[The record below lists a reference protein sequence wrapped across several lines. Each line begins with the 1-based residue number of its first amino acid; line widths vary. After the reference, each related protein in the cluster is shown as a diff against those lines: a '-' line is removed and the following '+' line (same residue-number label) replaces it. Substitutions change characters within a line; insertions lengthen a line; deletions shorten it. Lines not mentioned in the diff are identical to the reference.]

1 VTVGAVILGGDYQGL
16 GIARSLGRRG
26 VPVCVIDDERSIA
39 RFSRYTTHNVHV
51 RSLKGE
57 EETVA
62 ALEAI
67 GHRLD
72 LRGWVLYPTREETVV
87 AFSRQRERLAE
98 LFRVPTPG
106 WETIRWAWDKRN
118 TYPLAEELGIPVPR
132 TWYPR
137 SVEELDAVD
146 GQLPL
151 VIKPAIKENF
161 VYATKAKAWRVDSRK
176 QLRELYLKAAELTDA
191 GEVMVQELIPGD
203 GRHQFAYG
211 AFFKDGRAIG
221 SMVARRGRQHPPDF
235 GRASTFAET
244 VELPLLERLSER
256 FLRHIDYYGLVEVEF
271 KRDPRDGAF
280 KLLDVNA
287 RTWGYH
293 TLGHRAGVDFPYLL
307 FADQVSEAVQ
317 ECRTEP
323 GVGWVRMLTD
333 LPTVAVEIAG
343 GRLTV
348 REYVRSLRRVDT
360 EAVFAR
366 DDPLPGLVECLLVPY
381 LSVKRGF

>member
-51 RSLKGE
+51 PSLKGE
-57 EETVA
+57 EETIA

-67 GHRLD
+67 GRRLD

-87 AFSRQRERLAE
+87 AFSRQRERLGE

-137 SVEELDAVD
+137 SVAELDAID

-161 VYATKAKAWRVDSRK
+161 IYATKAKAWRVDSRE
-176 QLRELYLKAAELTDA
+176 QLRELYAKAAELTDA

-256 FLRHIDYYGLVEVEF
+256 FLRRIDYYGLVEVEF

-293 TLGHRAGVDFPYLL
+293 TLAHRAGVDFPYLL
-307 FADQVSEAVQ
+307 FADQVSEAVE

-343 GRLTV
+343 GRLTL
-348 REYVRSLRRVDT
+348 REYLRSLRRVDT

>member
-51 RSLKGE
+51 PSLKGE
-57 EETVA
+57 EETIA

-67 GHRLD
+67 GGRLD

-87 AFSRQRERLAE
+87 AFSRQRERLGE

-137 SVEELDAVD
+137 SVAELDAID

-161 VYATKAKAWRVDSRK
+161 IYATKAKAWRVDSRE
-176 QLRELYLKAAELTDA
+176 QLRELYAKAAELTDA

-256 FLRHIDYYGLVEVEF
+256 FLRRIDYYGLVEVEF

-293 TLGHRAGVDFPYLL
+293 TLAHRAGVDFPYLL
-307 FADQVSEAVQ
+307 FADQVSEAVE

-343 GRLTV
+343 GRLTL
-348 REYVRSLRRVDT
+348 REYLRSLRRVDT